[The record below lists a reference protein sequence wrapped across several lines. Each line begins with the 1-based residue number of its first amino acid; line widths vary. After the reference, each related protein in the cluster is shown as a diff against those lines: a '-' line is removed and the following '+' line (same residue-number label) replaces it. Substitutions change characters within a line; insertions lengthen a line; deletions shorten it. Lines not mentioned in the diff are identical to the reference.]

1 MNKFLSL
8 LLAAMLLTVAFLPAA
23 ANPPEPAYYSVTQK
37 GPCWLPNADAKPT
50 NAQVVSQ
57 TIRWVAPLR
66 VVAICRG
73 QLPKDAPRPK
83 ETLKLTHEQTGL
95 VCEINVEGT
104 TIRTADYGA
113 VVYPDGATEITCRG
127 SLE

>member
-23 ANPPEPAYYSVTQK
+23 ANPPEPASYAVIAK
-37 GPCWLPNADAKPT
+37 GPCWLPNGETKPT
-50 NAQVVSQ
+50 KSPVTSQ
-57 TIRWVAPLR
+57 TFHWVAPLQL
-66 VVAICRG
+66 VATCRG
-73 QLPKDAPRPK
+73 QLPKDTPWPK
-83 ETLKLTHEQTGL
+83 ETIKLTFQETGL
-95 VCEINVEGT
+95 ACEIVYGSTIVWT
-104 TIRTADYGA
+104 TDYGA